1 VLRDFFDKWALM
13 RSVLAFL
20 LACVLCACEKQEEVI
35 PEPRSA
41 PTPSPVRSLPS
52 TSAVPQADQ
61 DFAMKAASS
70 GLAEVEA
77 SRAVS
82 EKTTSDGVREF
93 AQRMVQDHGR
103 VNQELIDLATAKQI
117 LLPTGAVGPHADAL
131 TQLTGAMGADSDRR
145 YVQDFGIQAHK
156 EAIAL
161 FERQARE
168 GSDAELK
175 AFAESKLPTLKT
187 HLEHAQ
193 KLAEGL
199 PQ

>member
-1 VLRDFFDKWALM
+1 M
-13 RSVLAFL
+13 RCVLAIV
-20 LACVLCACEKQEEVI
+20 LACALCACEKSEEVVVESR
-35 PEPRSA
+35 PA
-41 PTPSPVRSLPS
+41 PAPSPVRSLPS

-77 SRAVS
+77 SRAIT
-82 EKTTSDGVREF
+82 EKTTSDSVREF
-93 AQRMVQDHGR
+93 AQRMAEDHGR
-103 VNQELIDLATAKQI
+103 ANQELIALATAKQI
-117 LLPTGAVGPHADAL
+117 ALPTGAVGPHADAV
-131 TQLTGAMGADSDRR
+131 TQLSGAMGADSDRR

-156 EAIAL
+156 EAIEL
-161 FERQARE
+161 FEREARE

-175 AFAESKLPTLKT
+175 AFAESKLPTLKM

-193 KLAEGL
+193 KLAQGL